1 MKTVRLIKL
10 LKKRLAVAVIL
21 TIMAFIF
28 SFFSPLPPVPKNIKP
43 SPQTT
48 SSPLSSLVKVT
59 RVIDGDTIEIEG
71 GKKIRYIGINTPEL
85 HDPRKPIQCYG
96 KEAMEENKRL
106 VEGKTV
112 ELQKD
117 ISETD
122 KYGRLL
128 RYIFLYD
135 PSASSSPLFVNNY
148 LINEGYAY
156 ASTFPPD
163 VKYADIFSNSQKQ
176 AMDNRKGL
184 WKDCKFKQ

>member
-1 MKTVRLIKL
+1 
-10 LKKRLAVAVIL
+10 
-21 TIMAFIF
+21 
-28 SFFSPLPPVPKNIKP
+28 
-43 SPQTT
+43 
-48 SSPLSSLVKVT
+48 
-59 RVIDGDTIEIEG
+59 
-71 GKKIRYIGINTPEL
+71 
-85 HDPRKPIQCYG
+85 
-96 KEAMEENKRL
+96 MEENKRL